1 MPPSEPTAQ
10 PVAPPAAPPQVIDK
24 TLIGLLE
31 PGEEMITVVRRHPIG
46 IIIIYLEALLGVA
59 ALVTLA
65 IFVAPDIFTD
75 LSTQTNRAIVGG
87 TIFALA
93 MLIFVLFV
101 ATYVYRQ
108 SRLLITDRSLVQ
120 VMQRSLFIRKV
131 SRLSISNV
139 EDVSAEQR
147 GILPTILNYGTLII
161 QTAGELDNFIFPTCP
176 DPNKYAHI
184 IIEARQ
190 AYAQKLEE
198 ESRAL

>member
-1 MPPSEPTAQ
+1 
-10 PVAPPAAPPQVIDK
+10 
-24 TLIGLLE
+24 
-31 PGEEMITVVRRHPIG
+31 
-46 IIIIYLEALLGVA
+46 
-59 ALVTLA
+59 
-65 IFVAPDIFTD
+65 VAPDIFTD